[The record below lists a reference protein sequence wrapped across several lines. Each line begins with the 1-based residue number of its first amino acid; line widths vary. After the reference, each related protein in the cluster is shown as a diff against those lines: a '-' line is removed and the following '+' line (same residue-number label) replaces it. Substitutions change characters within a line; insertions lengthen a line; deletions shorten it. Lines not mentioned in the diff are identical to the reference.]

1 MKDMYD
7 NEITSFL
14 ESELER
20 VDKWLSFGE
29 TKNAAIIAFNIAVLA
44 VDFKFDFAMLFT
56 LTRVLLVIAILLSL
70 ISFFPNLARKASYID
85 DRLKKKNI
93 KSKRLNAIYFDDIS
107 RCEKGSDYLKL
118 LGTRYYQEKMD
129 ETNKLY
135 SDFAEEIVI
144 NSKITSTKYT
154 CFKYSVRVDV
164 LAMILM
170 IVLFIFA

>member
-1 MKDMYD
+1 MSDMYD

-44 VDFKFDFAMLFT
+44 VNFRFDFDMLFT
-56 LTRVLLVIAILLSL
+56 ITRVLLVVSILLSL
-70 ISFFPNLARKASYID
+70 ISFFPNLVRKASNIGD
-85 DRLKKKNI
+85 KSKKKNI
-93 KSKRLNAIYFDDIS
+93 KAERLNAIYFNDIS
-107 RCEKGSDYLKL
+107 RCEKGIDYLKL
-118 LGTRYYQEKMD
+118 LGTRYYQGKID
-129 ETNKLY
+129 ETNKFY

-144 NSKITSTKYT
+144 NSKIASAKYT